1 LQALRAINTK
11 GEYVKMD
18 KLKNILVVLLIAVVV
33 SFGQMGCKQES
44 EHPSGDHP
52 TSEHPA
58 SEHPTE
64 EAPTEEAPTEETP
77 TEETPSEE
85 HPTGEHPTGD
95 HPTGEHPTLL
105 TESCSLEMKGLL

>member
-1 LQALRAINTK
+1 LLQNLIAGNAKVNSRLYVIQRAINTK
-11 GEYVKMD
+11 GESVNMD
-18 KLKNILVVLLIAVVV
+18 KLKNIFVVLLIAAIV
-33 SFGQMGCKQES
+33 SFGQLGCKQES

-64 EAPTEEAPTEETP
+64 ETP

-85 HPTGEHPTGD
+85 HPAGE
-95 HPTGEHPTLL
+95 HPTGEHP
-105 TESCSLEMKGLL
+105 K